1 MSAQLL
7 LEKLDIAEQAIQ
19 AFPEQAAFWA
29 ARIAELARL
38 LEIVVQGRAG
48 TVPESFTPPAPR
60 PPSST

>member
-7 LEKLDIAEQAIQ
+7 LEKLDIAEAALK

-38 LEIVVQGRAG
+38 LEAL
-48 TVPESFTPPAPR
+48 
-60 PPSST
+60 